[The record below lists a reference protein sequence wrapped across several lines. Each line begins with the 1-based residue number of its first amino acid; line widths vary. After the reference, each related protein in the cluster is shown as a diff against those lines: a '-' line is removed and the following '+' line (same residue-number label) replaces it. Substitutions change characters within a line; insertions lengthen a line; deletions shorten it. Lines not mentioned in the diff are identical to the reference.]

1 MKVAFVYPDA
11 ESIGVQSL
19 MSVLEKEGHEVDFVF
34 YSANDSYTN
43 FVNHDLDFAALAGK
57 VAELAPD
64 VVAFSAVSDI
74 FKSQVRV
81 AAELKKISGATT
93 IFGGIHPT
101 LLPKETLARD
111 EVDALAMGEAEVS
124 LPRWLASLKV
134 NGSVIMPD
142 KATNGIIHKRN
153 GSMIGDFTIGDLPNM
168 DELPFP
174 NKEPFMAYLPEMK
187 DEYLAMTGRGCPYA
201 CSYCAYSYTN
211 GGGRKRNIR
220 QTNVDRVI
228 AEFKRAK
235 EHLGVKYFV
244 LVDDC
249 FTTHTEWL
257 EEFCRKYKTEV
268 GLPFQC
274 ITSPFQQ
281 NEHKADLLKEAGCVN
296 VQMGVQSVSEDLC
309 RDILFRK
316 SNNKKIEEAIAMTKA
331 RGIMVRVDHML
342 GVPEDTVENQ
352 EDAMRFYNKVRPD
365 GISVFWLK
373 YYPKTKIIDQAVTSG
388 LMTESE
394 AAEINDP
401 NLEQPSDPSFYY
413 GGSVSDA
420 RRLAAVAFILH
431 WLPHLPR
438 WFVNFLVNTG
448 TYRIFAIKNFYLS
461 IAIPRLIT
469 CMTDK
474 RDFRATSHVKRF
486 VKRYSGKLNPFN

>member
-1 MKVAFVYPDA
+1 M
-11 ESIGVQSL
+11 G
-19 MSVLEKEGHEVDFVF
+19 VLEKEGHDVDFVF

-43 FVNHDLDFAALAGK
+43 FVNHGLDFPALAAK
-57 VAELAPD
+57 VADLSPD

-74 FKSQVRV
+74 FRSQVRV
-81 AAELKKISGATT
+81 AGELKKISGAVT

-101 LLPKETLARD
+101 LLPKETLARA

-124 LPRWLASLKV
+124 LPRWLESLKV
-134 NGSVIMPD
+134 NGSPTLPD
-142 KATNGIIHKRN
+142 KATRGIVHKKNGY
-153 GSMIGDFTIGDLPNM
+153 MIGDFVIGDLPNLN
-168 DELPFP
+168 DLPFLK
-174 NKEPFMAYLPEMK
+174 KEPFMAHLPEMK

-201 CSYCAYSYTN
+201 CSYCAYSFTN
-211 GGGRKRNIR
+211 EGGKRRIIR

-235 EHLGVKYFV
+235 DDFGVKYFV

-257 EEFCRKYKTEV
+257 EEFCGKYKEEI

-281 NEHKADLLKEAGCVN
+281 NEHKVDLLKEAGCVN

-309 RDILFRK
+309 RDVLFRK

-342 GVPEDTVENQ
+342 GIPEDTVENQ
-352 EDAMRFYNKVRPD
+352 EEALRFYNKVRPD

-373 YYPKTKIIDQAVTSG
+373 YYPKTKIIDHAVTSG
-388 LMTESE
+388 MMTEAE
-394 AAEINDP
+394 AAEINNP

-420 RRLAAVAFILH
+420 SRLAAVAFLLH
-431 WLPHLPR
+431 WLPYLPR
-438 WFVNFLVNTG
+438 GLVSFLVNTG
-448 TYRIFAIKNFYLS
+448 LYRLFAIRNFYLS

-469 CMTDK
+469 CLTDK
-474 RDFRATSHVKRF
+474 RDFRATSHLKRF
-486 VKRYSGKLNPFN
+486 VNRMKGKLNPFS